1 MKQAMELRAG
11 STFEDKGVPYIILKA
26 EKFQSTAGR
35 RAKAPEMSFKIK
47 DLISGKV
54 QELTVKASDM
64 INDIVLER
72 KSMQFLYES
81 DGDYNFMDQDTFEQV
96 ALRNSDL
103 DEAVNFLKEEM
114 IIDILFYEGKAVG
127 VELSNNVALRVTYT
141 EPGLKGDTTGKAT
154 KPATLE
160 TGYELQVPLFIE
172 IDELIKVD
180 TRTGKYLER
189 AK

>member
-11 STFEDKGVPYIILKA
+11 STFVEKGVPFIVLKA

-47 DLISGKV
+47 DLMSGKV
-54 QELTVKASDM
+54 QEITVKASDM
-64 INDIVLER
+64 MNDIILDR

-81 DGDYNFMDQDTFEQV
+81 DGDYNFMDQESFEQI
-96 ALRNSDL
+96 ALGKEDL

-114 IIDILFYEGKAVG
+114 VIDILFYEERAVG
-127 VELSNNVALRVTYT
+127 VEMPNNVVLKVTYT

-154 KPATLE
+154 KPATVE
-160 TGYELQVPLFIE
+160 TGYELQVPLFIAM
-172 IDELIKVD
+172 DELIKVD

>member
-1 MKQAMELRAG
+1 MELRTG
-11 STFEDKGVPYIILKA
+11 STFEDNGIPYIILKA

-54 QELTVKASDM
+54 SEITIKASDM
-64 INDIVLER
+64 MNDIILD
-72 KSMQFLYES
+72 KKAMQFLYET
-81 DGDYNFMDQDTFEQV
+81 DGDYNFMDQETFDQITLTKE
-96 ALRNSDL
+96 DL

-114 IIDILFYEGKAVG
+114 VIDILFYEGRAVG
-127 VELSNNVALRVTYT
+127 VELPNHIVLKVTYT

-154 KPATLE
+154 KPATVE
-160 TGYELQVPLFIE
+160 TGYELQVPLFIAM
-172 IDELIKVD
+172 DELIKVD
-180 TRTGKYLER
+180 TRTGKYVER